1 MTTIALINPND
12 PDVYRKISENINILF
27 SSNEIVNSMIDTKI
41 EIVKD
46 FLITM
51 NININKIKL
60 KNYII
65 KIFNLFFFNNLN
77 SIYERY
83 EKYVYDYIT
92 DELITNINKRLLS
105 FYIDIDYDLKIY
117 DVNIN
122 HYVHTFDKFYA
133 MINVN
138 INKNMCMLN
147 NFYNTYLYQSGYG
160 YNKCIELDYLMVN
173 NSIDTLNN
181 DYNFLNDSYK
191 ETKNLVKILTKSDEN
206 NKKIIL
212 LLKNKNEELE
222 SNIKKLSKFIIFG
235 FGLTLGMSVAL
246 LILN

>member
-1 MTTIALINPND
+1 MTSIALINPND
-12 PDVYRKISENINILF
+12 PEVYRKISENINILF
-27 SSNEIVNSMIDTKI
+27 SSNETVNNMIDTKI
-41 EIVKD
+41 ELVKE
-46 FLITM
+46 FLI
-51 NININKIKL
+51 NININLNKIKL

-65 KIFNLFFFNNLN
+65 KTFNLFFFNNLN

-122 HYVHTFDKFYA
+122 YYAYAFDKFHA
-133 MINVN
+133 IINTN

-147 NFYNTYLYQSGYG
+147 TFYNTYLYQSGYG

-181 DYNFLNDSYK
+181 DYKMLNDSVK
-191 ETKNLVKILTKSDEN
+191 LLTKNDET
-206 NKKIIL
+206 NKKLIMF
-212 LLKNKNEELE
+212 LKNKNEELE
-222 SNIKKLSKFIIFG
+222 TKVKNLTKIITFG
-235 FGLTLGMSVAL
+235 FGLTLGMSLVI